1 MSTFHTYS
9 NNTKS
14 IYIITSVALLLIVI
28 STIAPLGLS
37 MFKKILVNSIA
48 LALVSF
54 ALYKNCLETN
64 KLVKS
69 LPDLFKNEQMTGI
82 RNNVLLSY
90 TLCASMMLFILYFIW
105 GALPPYPR

>member
-1 MSTFHTYS
+1 MSYFHTYS

-14 IYIITSVALLLIVI
+14 IYIIISVALLLIVI

-37 MFKKILVNSIA
+37 LFKTILVNSLA
-48 LALVSF
+48 LALIGY

-69 LPDLFKNEQMTGI
+69 QPDLFKNENLTGI

-90 TLCASMMLFILYFIW
+90 LLCASLLLFIIYFMI
-105 GALPPYPR
+105 GLIR

>member
-14 IYIITSVALLLIVI
+14 IYILISIALLLIVI

-37 MFKKILVNSIA
+37 MFKTIIVNSIA
-48 LALVSF
+48 LAIIGY
-54 ALYKNCLETN
+54 ALYINCTETN

-69 LPDLFKNEQMTGI
+69 QPDLFKNEHLTGI

-90 TLCASMMLFILYFIW
+90 LLCAALLIFILYW
-105 GALPPYPR
+105 GVGLIG

>member
-37 MFKKILVNSIA
+37 MFKTILVNSIA
-48 LALVSF
+48 LALVSY
-54 ALYKNCLETN
+54 ALYKNCVETN

-69 LPDLFKNEQMTGI
+69 LPDLFKNERLTGI
-82 RNNVLLSY
+82 RNNVILSY
-90 TLCASMMLFILYFIW
+90 LLCTSLLVLILYFIW
-105 GALPPYPR
+105 GALSI